1 MCSSDL
7 LEVAQKMPRWTAAE
21 IQLLRQ
27 IYPGRENLDVAR
39 VLKRTVASVANK
51 ANQLGLKKTFEV
63 LAKIGRTNVSA
74 RYEEA

>member
-1 MCSSDL
+1 
-7 LEVAQKMPRWTAAE
+7 
-21 IQLLRQ
+21 
-27 IYPGRENLDVAR
+27 